1 MCLPAYVFIFGQ
13 WTDEGFYPPQML
25 VQYIP
30 PESQLHFAE
39 CRWCRSD
46 ADWLA
51 SGLEKGSEQQQSSQ
65 EMEEAWKKSI
75 NVQYENYRLW
85 LQWTLHCLTLSFT
98 SALWMLEV
106 HSPVPLADG
115 PAEVQARVTHRPV
128 EPHILCTGSINNKHS
143 VGWLTFVND
152 SNTIKTLFNACSCH
166 ISLVYTSF
174 WCFRAVHSNMWP
186 QYITCLM
193 VS

>member
-1 MCLPAYVFIFGQ
+1 MSACLCVYIWSVNR
-13 WTDEGFYPPQML
+13 WGFLSTANVGP
-25 VQYIP
+25 VHSSRIP
-30 PESQLHFAE
+30 TTF
-39 CRWCRSD
+39 RWMSD

-106 HSPVPLADG
+106 RSPVPLADG
-115 PAEVQARVTHRPV
+115 PAEVQERVTHRPI